1 MFDFGQEL
9 FLKLNG
15 ALTHTKKIKTK
26 TKKKHL
32 NTFFFILKYFKV
44 NSPVTFT
51 LTLPGQ
57 VIGYNNREGPS
68 FFVCFCRFKSNL
80 KVKLLCLQMTPR
92 DKRK

>member
-1 MFDFGQEL
+1 MLDFGLEL

-15 ALTHTKKIKTK
+15 AHTHTH
-26 TKKKHL
+26 KKKHL

-44 NSPVTFT
+44 NSPLTFT

-68 FFVCFCRFKSNL
+68 LFVCFCRFKSDL
-80 KVKLLCLQMTPR
+80 KAKLLCLQMTPR

>member
-1 MFDFGQEL
+1 MLNFGLEL

-15 ALTHTKKIKTK
+15 AHTHTHTPTHKKNIF
-26 TKKKHL
+26 
-32 NTFFFILKYFKV
+32 NTFFILKYFKV
-44 NSPVTFT
+44 NPPVTFT

-57 VIGYNNREGPS
+57 VIGYNNVEGPS
-68 FFVCFCRFKSNL
+68 VFVCFCQFESNF